1 MTKYIQCKDCT
12 RIFGFFE
19 DQQKWF
25 RARNWPDPIRCKRCI
40 KRAKQ
45 RRADP
50 YWGWASTMGGG
61 LPAKKGHRR
70 VNYPVHV
77 VGGFR

>member
-12 RIFGFFE
+12 RVFGFSEQLQKVFE
-19 DQQKWF
+19 E
-25 RARNWPDPIRCKRCI
+25 RNWPDPIRCKSCI
-40 KRAKQ
+40 ESAKE
-45 RRADP
+45 RRRDP
-50 YWGWASTMGGG
+50 YWGWQSTTGCG

>member
-12 RIFGFFE
+12 RIFEFSE
-19 DQQKWF
+19 RRKKDYKE
-25 RARNWPDPIRCKRCI
+25 RNWPDPIRCNCCI
-40 KRAKQ
+40 ARAKER
-45 RRADP
+45 RRAP
-50 YWGWASTMGGG
+50 YWGWQSTMGGG
-61 LPAKKGHRR
+61 LPVKKGHRR

>member
-12 RIFGFFE
+12 RIFEFSE
-19 DQQKWF
+19 RRQKF
-25 RARNWPDPIRCKRCI
+25 YQERHWPDPIRCNCCI
-40 KRAKQ
+40 ERAKE
-45 RRADP
+45 RRHDP
-50 YWGWASTMGGG
+50 YWGWQSTMGGG

-70 VNYPVHV
+70 VNYPLHV